1 MKSTDVNDLAE
12 YFQND
17 CHRHVDYVIE
27 RSLIPDKG
35 LVQDA
40 TNVWLFR
47 KLAEMQLKI
56 NELEGTIDELESR
69 KPYDILKRKAR

>member
-47 KLAEMQLKI
+47 KLAELQLEI
-56 NELEGTIDELESR
+56 NEL
-69 KPYDILKRKAR
+69 KNQQQ